1 MHDMQPPLQDLAV
14 GLERLERVEDSVLC
28 ETSQIR
34 SPNRSDI
41 SGFTCSGYPHL
52 SRKIDH
58 DVVYLEASTG
68 RCIYVQILDLSF
80 SLRYS
85 YICRVWR

>member
-1 MHDMQPPLQDLAV
+1 MLY
-14 GLERLERVEDSVLC
+14 
-28 ETSQIR
+28 TS
-34 SPNRSDI
+34 SY
-41 SGFTCSGYPHL
+41 TGYPHL